1 MSNLRSLIKRTMHL
15 ELECFVHFW
24 PAVLLL
30 AALAVFPGIPIIA
43 RASSASVSTLPTILW
58 KAVTKSGTPDGG
70 PLLNPIVNILTH
82 ALNTLLDRG
91 LGRPR
96 GDDTHAITHAEC
108 VSRVAIAIVYSGKS
122 ALSAPS
128 KISAAS
134 RDGTVIP
141 LVTPPLLLLYR
152 GRGGG
157 KHTSRE
163 TDVDAQEGR
172 KAI

>member
-15 ELECFVHFW
+15 ELECFAHFW

-70 PLLNPIVNILTH
+70 PLLNPLVNILTH
-82 ALNTLLDRG
+82 ALNTVWLRV
-91 LGRPR
+91 RIP
-96 GDDTHAITHAEC
+96 HAEG
-108 VSRVAIAIVYSGKS
+108 VSRVAITIVYSGKS

-128 KISAAS
+128 KIPAAS

-141 LVTPPLLLLYR
+141 LVTYSTPPLLLL
-152 GRGGG
+152 
-157 KHTSRE
+157 
-163 TDVDAQEGR
+163 
-172 KAI
+172 